1 MAEQKAE
8 RMGEKI
14 LLRDIFFGMLM
25 VFVILVVGSIILDQF
40 PSLLPVW
47 EAMQVHGKNL
57 YDISLEEFGPT
68 RTVLLIIGIIILIG
82 TSTAVGRRF

>member
-1 MAEQKAE
+1 
-8 RMGEKI
+8 

-47 EAMQVHGKNL
+47 EAMQAHGKNL
-57 YDISLEEFGPT
+57 YDIALEEFGPT
-68 RTVLLIIGIIILIG
+68 RTVLLIIGIIVLIG